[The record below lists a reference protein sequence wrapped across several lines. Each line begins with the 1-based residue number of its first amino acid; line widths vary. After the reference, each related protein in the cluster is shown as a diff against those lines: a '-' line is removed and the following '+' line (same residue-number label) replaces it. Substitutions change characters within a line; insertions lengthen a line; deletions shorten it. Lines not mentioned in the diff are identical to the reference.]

1 MRSSHFALA
10 ILLLESEKKIITP
23 FLDCLT
29 EVILRSDNAKGAD
42 KIFNNLLKK
51 I

>member
-29 EVILRSDNAKGAD
+29 EVILRSNNARGAD
-42 KIFNNLLKK
+42 KIFNNFFE